1 MMTHLGL
8 IFIIILSCEFLKY
21 FRFVHLLKKNINLYK
36 KIFKL
41 LNFKQVSDTW
51 KEKVLLNYSKNLF
64 LTSVKVILILSLI
77 IIIFFIFSYLDK
89 NFFKFILSF
98 IGIIETTI
106 IFLIYSYLRQYFH
119 AKL

>member
-8 IFIIILSCEFLKY
+8 IFIIILSCELLIY

-41 LNFKQVSDTW
+41 LNFKQASDTW

-106 IFLIYSYLRQYFH
+106 LFLFYSYLRQ
-119 AKL
+119 